1 MSEPD
6 NNAVTQIESDPLG
19 SWKFVSSIIIGGVTV
34 MLCIKSGWTAFYA
47 ILVFFPVCR
56 MVKAIINNDSSKF
69 FAGISTL
76 ILFPV
81 LTGSEGIIQ
90 NAVRNAVKIPGL
102 NDNGYTVIAR
112 IVLTVLFFVII
123 LISSLIGKTLPEI
136 RLPKAA
142 YKKILIVIFS
152 LNWFMAMIALYCG
165 IAFCNG
171 RFINLPGIINFLLPG
186 ILAAI
191 SISALKK
198 MIRNVNEFAG
208 KNTAGKQMVPA
219 STGSGS
225 DTSAGETGKLE
236 DRPKTKLADVA
247 GMDEVKKQIRLRLIE
262 PVKNPKLAEKY
273 GLKTGG
279 GVLLYGPPGT
289 GKTFIARAVAG
300 ELDLPF
306 YMITA
311 ADVFGKYVG
320 ESEKNIRELFAN
332 ARKNPLSVVFIDE
345 LEVLFGK
352 RTENIHETTQKV
364 ISVILQELDGVSQ
377 NKNPMLLLGAT
388 NTPWKVDEAFLRPGR
403 FDILAFVDLPD
414 IEARKQ
420 ILKSA
425 FKQGKLP
432 LEEGLIDYIAEN
444 SKRYSG
450 ADLNGVVMKMRQD
463 AYDSKAE
470 MYSLDMA
477 YEILLKTTPTSTG
490 DLLRQIK
497 QWERERKA

>member
-19 SWKFVSSIIIGGVTV
+19 SWKFVSSLIISGVTV
-34 MLCIKSGWTAFYA
+34 MLCIKNGWEVFYA
-47 ILVFFPVCR
+47 VLLFFPVRR
-56 MVKAIINNDSSKF
+56 MVKAIINNNSCKF

-81 LTGSEGIIQ
+81 LTGSENIIQ
-90 NAVRNAVKIPGL
+90 NAVRNAVNIPGTG
-102 NDNGYTVIAR
+102 DKGYAVIAGM
-112 IVLTVLFFVII
+112 VLTVLFSVIM
-123 LISSLIGKTLPEI
+123 LISSLIGKALPEI
-136 RLPKAA
+136 RLPKAV
-142 YKKILIVIFS
+142 YKKTLIVIFS

-171 RFINLPGIINFLLPG
+171 RFIRLPGIINFLLPG

-198 MIRNVNEFAG
+198 MIRNVNEFAD
-208 KNTAGKQMVPA
+208 KNTADRQKVPVSAGKEANA
-219 STGSGS
+219 SG
-225 DTSAGETGKLE
+225 GETGKLE
-236 DRPKTKLADVA
+236 ERPKTKLADVA

-497 QWERERKA
+497 QWEKERRA